1 MGRISFRI
9 IFRIRGTSIA
19 SFLLGS
25 RPGVAER
32 AMQHFSS
39 RFPQHRIVGCHHG
52 YFGKEDTAEVIAMI
66 KASRADIVLVAMG
79 NPRQERWLAENLR
92 STGARLGFAV
102 GALFDFASGNA
113 RRAPAWMRS
122 ARLEWLYRLTQEPR
136 RLCGR
141 YLVGN
146 PLFVLRVLAQR
157 FSGARRGTV
166 NVTLR

>member
-1 MGRISFRI
+1 MGRILFRI

-19 SFLLGS
+19 FSYSAAAQVLQNAQCNVSPAVFLNIELSAAIMGTS
-25 RPGVAER
+25 E
-32 AMQHFSS
+32 
-39 RFPQHRIVGCHHG
+39 
-52 YFGKEDTAEVIAMI
+52 KEDTAEVIAMI